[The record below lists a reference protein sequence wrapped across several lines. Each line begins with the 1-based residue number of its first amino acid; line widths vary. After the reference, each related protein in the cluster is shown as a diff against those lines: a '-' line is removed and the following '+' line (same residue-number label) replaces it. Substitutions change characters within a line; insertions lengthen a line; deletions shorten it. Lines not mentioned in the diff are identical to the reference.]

1 MTSPG
6 LKPTG
11 SWLVGSVHPWE
22 SWGLKAGEAG
32 HRRGGVARSKV
43 AEMDAGWSGGGGS
56 SWNHRGKERKGN
68 WFSQEFLGIV
78 FLLGLDCSQWDIVLA
93 LDPLGFVSDT
103 Q

>member
-1 MTSPG
+1 M
-6 LKPTG
+6 K
-11 SWLVGSVHPWE
+11 
-22 SWGLKAGEAG
+22 AG
-32 HRRGGVARSKV
+32 HRGWGVAHSKV
-43 AEMDAGWSGGGGS
+43 SEMDAGWDGGGGS

-78 FLLGLDCSQWDIVLA
+78 FLFGLHCSQWDIVLA